1 MSNKINNETILKIVD
16 TFDECA
22 MMYFDGTTDELY
34 ENTDITNYNVERPHT
49 NFFECLLKCV
59 GYFLDGEE
67 LKVDEEKIEEKI
79 KEKLDN
85 LREYLEKNG
94 VNSEEVR
101 RAFLLLDIKGFK
113 NVNFPLD
120 LITPDAIAIII
131 CELVKYSIKK
141 SKINLLD
148 FNFGVGNLAFT
159 IVNHLENDIH
169 LIGFDNHSLMASIA
183 TMKANMMN
191 TMLDMYHEDCLD
203 FLPSEIDIVVSDL
216 ATYDYQNDLYH
227 SSLYEKGVRYFPYLA
242 IENFLELKGEVTYI
256 YLIDKDF
263 FSQKGNDLFREM
275 LREKGTIKS
284 LIALPENFFQNDT
297 FTKSILVL
305 NNKPSIDHAST
316 EVFVLPPL
324 KEDKL
329 FLSVMNKIEEHL
341 KK

>member
-1 MSNKINNETILKIVD
+1 
-16 TFDECA
+16 
-22 MMYFDGTTDELY
+22 MYFDGTTDELY

-59 GYFLDGEE
+59 GYFLDGDE
-67 LKVDEEKIEEKI
+67 LKVDEEKIEEQI
-79 KEKLDN
+79 KQKLDD
-85 LREYLEKNG
+85 LKDYLDTNG

-131 CELVKYSIKK
+131 AELVKYTC
-141 SKINLLD
+141 SKEKLNLLD

-159 IVNHLENDIH
+159 IVNQLEKDIH
-169 LIGFDNHSLMASIA
+169 LIGFDNHSLMAIIS

-203 FLPSEIDIVVSDL
+203 FLPSEVDVVVSDL
-216 ATYDYQNDLYH
+216 ATYDYENDLYH
-227 SSLYEKGVRYFPYLA
+227 SNLYEKGVRYFPYLA
-242 IENFLELKGEVTYI
+242 IEHYLELKGDVTYI

-263 FSQKGNDLFREM
+263 FSQKGSNLFREM
-275 LREKGTIKS
+275 LRDKGMINC
-284 LIALPENFFQNDT
+284 LIALPENFFLNDT

-305 NNKPSIDHAST
+305 SNTSSVEHSST
-316 EVFVLPPL
+316 EIFVLPPL
-324 KEDKL
+324 SDNKS
-329 FLSVMNKIEEHL
+329 FINVMNKIEEHL

>member
-1 MSNKINNETILKIVD
+1 MSNKINNDTILKIVD

-22 MMYFDGTTDELY
+22 MLYFEGTTNELY

-49 NFFECLLKCV
+49 NFFECLLKCAA
-59 GYFLDGEE
+59 YFLDGEE
-67 LKVDEEKIEEKI
+67 IKVDEEKVEEQI

-85 LREYLEKNG
+85 LKEYLDEKG

-131 CELVKYSIKK
+131 TELVKYSCKGEK
-141 SKINLLD
+141 LNLLD
-148 FNFGVGNLAFT
+148 FNFGVGNLAYT
-159 IVNHLENDIH
+159 IVNHLDKDIH

-203 FLPSEIDIVVSDL
+203 FLPSEIDCVVSDL
-216 ATYDYQNDLYH
+216 ATYDYDNDLYH
-227 SSLYEKGVRYFPYLA
+227 SNLYEKGVRYFPYLA
-242 IENFLELKGEVTYI
+242 IEHFLDLKGDVTYI

-263 FSQKGNDLFREM
+263 FSQKGNELFREM

-284 LIALPENFFQNDT
+284 LIALPENFFQNDS

-305 NNKPSIDHAST
+305 SNSSSLEHSST

-324 KEDKL
+324 NESNL
-329 FLSVMNKIEEHL
+329 FMNVMKKIEEHL

>member
-1 MSNKINNETILKIVD
+1 MSNNISNEKILKIVD

-22 MMYFDGTTDELY
+22 MMYFDGTTNELY

-59 GYFLDGEE
+59 GYFLDGDE
-67 LKVDEEKIEEKI
+67 LKVDEEKVEEQI
-79 KEKLDN
+79 KQKLDD
-85 LREYLEKNG
+85 LKKYLNEEG

-120 LITPDAIAIII
+120 LITPDAISIII
-131 CELVKYSIKK
+131 TELIKYSCSKE
-141 SKINLLD
+141 KINLLD
-148 FNFGVGNLAFT
+148 FNFGVGNLSFT
-159 IVNHLENDIH
+159 IANHLDKDVH
-169 LIGFDNHSLMASIA
+169 LIGFDNHSLLASIA

-203 FLPSEIDIVVSDL
+203 FYPSEIDVVVSDI

-242 IENFLELKGEVTYI
+242 IEHFLELKGDVTYI

-284 LIALPENFFQNDT
+284 LIALPENFFLNDT
-297 FTKSILVL
+297 FTKSILIL
-305 NNKPSIDHAST
+305 NNKPSIDHSST

-324 KEDKL
+324 QENKM
-329 FLSVMNKIEEHL
+329 FMNVMKKIEEHL

>member
-1 MSNKINNETILKIVD
+1 MSNNISNEKILKIVD

-59 GYFLDGEE
+59 GYFLDGDE
-67 LKVDEEKIEEKI
+67 LKVDEEKIEEQI
-79 KEKLDN
+79 KQKLDD
-85 LREYLEKNG
+85 LKKYLNEEG

-120 LITPDAIAIII
+120 LITPDAISIII
-131 CELVKYSIKK
+131 TELIKYSCSKE
-141 SKINLLD
+141 KINLLD

-159 IVNHLENDIH
+159 IANHLDKDVH
-169 LIGFDNHSLMASIA
+169 LIGFDNHSLMASVA
-183 TMKANMMN
+183 TMKANMMQ
-191 TMLDMYHEDCLD
+191 TYLDMYHEDCLD
-203 FLPSEIDIVVSDL
+203 FYPSEIDVVVSDI

-242 IENFLELKGEVTYI
+242 IEHFLELKGDVTYI

-284 LIALPENFFQNDT
+284 LIALPENFFLNDT
-297 FTKSILVL
+297 FTKSILIL
-305 NNKPSIDHAST
+305 NNKPSTIHSST

-324 KEDKL
+324 QENKM
-329 FLSVMNKIEEHL
+329 FMNVMKKIEEHL

>member
-1 MSNKINNETILKIVD
+1 MSNKINNDTILKIVD

-22 MMYFDGTTDELY
+22 MLYFDGTTDELY
-34 ENTDITNYNVERPHT
+34 ENTDVTNYNVEKPHT
-49 NFFECLLKCV
+49 NFFECLLKCA
-59 GYFLDGEE
+59 GYFLDGDEI
-67 LKVDEEKIEEKI
+67 KVDEEKIEEQI
-79 KEKLDN
+79 KQKLDE
-85 LREYLEKNG
+85 LKEYLEKTG

-131 CELVKYSIKK
+131 SEFVKYSSKK
-141 SKINLLD
+141 NKINLLD

-159 IVNHLENDIH
+159 IVNHLDKDVH

-203 FLPSEIDIVVSDL
+203 FLPSEIDVVVSDI
-216 ATYDYQNDLYH
+216 ATYDYENALYH
-227 SSLYEKGVRYFPYLA
+227 SLLYEKGVRYFPYLA
-242 IENFLELKGEVTYI
+242 IEHFLELKGDVTYI

-263 FSQKGNDLFREM
+263 FSQKGSDLFREM

-284 LIALPENFFQNDT
+284 LIALPENFFLNDT
-297 FTKSILVL
+297 FTKSILIL

-316 EVFVLPPL
+316 EVFILPPL
-324 KEDKL
+324 ADSKM
-329 FLSVMNKIEEHL
+329 FINVMKQIEEHL

>member
-1 MSNKINNETILKIVD
+1 MSNNISNEKILKIVD

-59 GYFLDGEE
+59 GYFLDGDE
-67 LKVDEEKIEEKI
+67 LKVDEEKVEEQI
-79 KEKLDN
+79 KQKLDD
-85 LREYLEKNG
+85 LKKYLNEEG
-94 VNSEEVR
+94 VNAEEVR

-120 LITPDAIAIII
+120 LITPDAISIII
-131 CELVKYSIKK
+131 TELIKYSCSKE
-141 SKINLLD
+141 KINLLD

-159 IVNHLENDIH
+159 IANHLDKDVH
-169 LIGFDNHSLMASIA
+169 LIGFDNHSLLASIA

-203 FLPSEIDIVVSDL
+203 FYPSEIDVVVSDI

-242 IENFLELKGEVTYI
+242 IEHFLELKGDVTYI

-284 LIALPENFFQNDT
+284 LIALPENFFLNDT
-297 FTKSILVL
+297 FTKSILIL
-305 NNKPSIDHAST
+305 NNKPSTIHSST

-324 KEDKL
+324 QENKM
-329 FLSVMNKIEEHL
+329 FMNVMKKIEEHL

>member
-1 MSNKINNETILKIVD
+1 MSNNISNEKILKIVD

-59 GYFLDGEE
+59 GYFLDGDE
-67 LKVDEEKIEEKI
+67 LKVDEEKVEEQI
-79 KEKLDN
+79 KQKLDD
-85 LREYLEKNG
+85 LKKYLNEEG

-120 LITPDAIAIII
+120 LITPDAISIII
-131 CELVKYSIKK
+131 TELIKYSCSKE
-141 SKINLLD
+141 KINLLD
-148 FNFGVGNLAFT
+148 FNFGVGNLSFT
-159 IVNHLENDIH
+159 IANHLDKDVH
-169 LIGFDNHSLMASIA
+169 LIGFDNHSLLASIA

-203 FLPSEIDIVVSDL
+203 FYPSEIDVVVSDI

-242 IENFLELKGEVTYI
+242 IEHFLELKGDVTYI

-284 LIALPENFFQNDT
+284 LIALPENFFLNDT
-297 FTKSILVL
+297 FTKSILIL
-305 NNKPSIDHAST
+305 NNKPSTIHSST

-324 KEDKL
+324 QENKM
-329 FLSVMNKIEEHL
+329 FMNVMKKIEEHL

>member
-59 GYFLDGEE
+59 GYFLDGDE
-67 LKVDEEKIEEKI
+67 LKVDEEEIEKQI

-85 LREYLEKNG
+85 FKEYLENNG

-131 CELVKYSIKK
+131 AELVKYSC
-141 SKINLLD
+141 SKEKLNLLD

-159 IVNHLENDIH
+159 IVNQLEKDIH
-169 LIGFDNHSLMASIA
+169 LIGFDNHSLMASIS

-203 FLPSEIDIVVSDL
+203 FLPSEVDVVVSDL
-216 ATYDYQNDLYH
+216 ATYDYENDLYH
-227 SSLYEKGVRYFPYLA
+227 SNLYEKGVRYFPYLA
-242 IENFLELKGEVTYI
+242 IEHFLELKGEVTYI

-263 FSQKGNDLFREM
+263 FAQKGNDLFREM
-275 LREKGTIKS
+275 LRDKGMIS
-284 LIALPENFFQNDT
+284 CLIALPENFFLNDT

-305 NNKPSIDHAST
+305 KNTPSTVHSST
-316 EVFVLPPL
+316 EIFILPPL
-324 KEDKL
+324 SDNKS
-329 FLSVMNKIEEHL
+329 FIQVMNKIEEHL

>member
-1 MSNKINNETILKIVD
+1 MSNNISNEKILKIVD

-22 MMYFDGTTDELY
+22 MMYFDGTTNELY

-59 GYFLDGEE
+59 GYFLDGDE
-67 LKVDEEKIEEKI
+67 LKVDEEKVEEQI
-79 KEKLDN
+79 KQKLDD
-85 LREYLEKNG
+85 LKKYLNEEG

-120 LITPDAIAIII
+120 LITPDAISIII
-131 CELVKYSIKK
+131 TELIKYSCSKE
-141 SKINLLD
+141 KINLLD

-159 IVNHLENDIH
+159 IANHLDKDVH
-169 LIGFDNHSLMASIA
+169 LIGFDNHSLLASIA

-203 FLPSEIDIVVSDL
+203 FYPSEIDVVVSDI

-227 SSLYEKGVRYFPYLA
+227 SSLYEKGVRYVPYLA
-242 IENFLELKGEVTYI
+242 IEHFLELKGDVTYI
-256 YLIDKDF
+256 YLIDNDF

-284 LIALPENFFQNDT
+284 LIALPENFFLNDT
-297 FTKSILVL
+297 FTKSILIL
-305 NNKPSIDHAST
+305 NNKPSTIHSST

-324 KEDKL
+324 QENKM
-329 FLSVMNKIEEHL
+329 FMNVMKKIEEHL

>member
-34 ENTDITNYNVERPHT
+34 ENTDITNYSVERPHT

-59 GYFLDGEE
+59 GYFLDGDE
-67 LKVDEEKIEEKI
+67 LKVDEEKIEEQI
-79 KEKLDN
+79 KDKLDN
-85 LREYLEKNG
+85 LRDYLEKNG

-203 FLPSEIDIVVSDL
+203 FLPREIDIVVSDL

-242 IENFLELKGEVTYI
+242 IEHFLELKGEVTYI

>member
-1 MSNKINNETILKIVD
+1 MSNNISNEKILKIVD

-59 GYFLDGEE
+59 GYFLDGDE
-67 LKVDEEKIEEKI
+67 LKADEEKVEEQI
-79 KEKLDN
+79 KQKLDD
-85 LREYLEKNG
+85 LKKYLNEEG

-120 LITPDAIAIII
+120 LITPDAISIII
-131 CELVKYSIKK
+131 TELIKYSCSKE
-141 SKINLLD
+141 KINLLD

-159 IVNHLENDIH
+159 IANHLDKDVH
-169 LIGFDNHSLMASIA
+169 LIGFDNHSLLASIA

-203 FLPSEIDIVVSDL
+203 FYPSEIDVVVSDI

-242 IENFLELKGEVTYI
+242 IEHFLELSGDVTYI

-275 LREKGTIKS
+275 LRKNGTIQS
-284 LIALPENFFQNDT
+284 LIALPENFFLNDT
-297 FTKSILVL
+297 FTKSILIL
-305 NNKPSIDHAST
+305 NNKPSTIHSST

-324 KEDKL
+324 QENKM
-329 FLSVMNKIEEHL
+329 FMNVMKKIEEHL

>member
-59 GYFLDGEE
+59 GYFLDGDE
-67 LKVDEEKIEEKI
+67 LKVDEEKIEELI
-79 KEKLDN
+79 KQKLDD
-85 LREYLEKNG
+85 LKKYLDTTG

-131 CELVKYSIKK
+131 AELVKYSS
-141 SKINLLD
+141 SKEKLNLLD

-159 IVNHLENDIH
+159 IVNQLENDIH
-169 LIGFDNHSLMASIA
+169 LIGFDNHSLMASIS

-203 FLPSEIDIVVSDL
+203 FLPSEVDVVVSDL
-216 ATYDYQNDLYH
+216 ATYEYENDLYH

-242 IENFLELKGEVTYI
+242 IEHYLELKGDVTYI

-263 FSQKGNDLFREM
+263 FSQKGSNLFREM
-275 LREKGTIKS
+275 LREKGMIKC
-284 LIALPENFFQNDT
+284 LIALPENFFLNDT

-305 NNKPSIDHAST
+305 KNSSSLEHSST
-316 EVFVLPPL
+316 EIFILPPL
-324 KEDKL
+324 SDNKS
-329 FLSVMNKIEEHL
+329 FINVMNKIEEHL

>member
-1 MSNKINNETILKIVD
+1 MSNNISNEKILKIVD

-22 MMYFDGTTDELY
+22 MMYFDGTTNELY

-59 GYFLDGEE
+59 GYFLDGDE
-67 LKVDEEKIEEKI
+67 LKVDEEKVEEQI
-79 KEKLDN
+79 KQKLDD
-85 LREYLEKNG
+85 LKKYLNEEG

-120 LITPDAIAIII
+120 LITPDAISIII
-131 CELVKYSIKK
+131 TELIKYSCSKE
-141 SKINLLD
+141 KINLLD

-159 IVNHLENDIH
+159 IANHLDKDVH
-169 LIGFDNHSLMASIA
+169 LIGFDNHSLLASIA

-203 FLPSEIDIVVSDL
+203 FYPSEIDVVVSDI

-242 IENFLELKGEVTYI
+242 IEHFLELKGDVTYI

-284 LIALPENFFQNDT
+284 LIALPENFFLNDT
-297 FTKSILVL
+297 FTKSILIL
-305 NNKPSIDHAST
+305 NNKPSTIHSST
-316 EVFVLPPL
+316 EVFVLPL
-324 KEDKL
+324 LQENKM
-329 FLSVMNKIEEHL
+329 FMNVMKKIEEHL

>member
-1 MSNKINNETILKIVD
+1 MSEKVSNEKILKIVD

-34 ENTDITNYNVERPHT
+34 ENTDITNYNVEKPHT
-49 NFFECLLKCV
+49 NFFECLLKVV
-59 GYFLDGEE
+59 GYFLDGDE
-67 LKVDEEKIEEKI
+67 LKLDEEKVAEQI

-85 LREYLEKNG
+85 LKQYIEENG

-120 LITPDAIAIII
+120 LITPDAIAII
-131 CELVKYSIKK
+131 CAELVKYATSKD
-141 SKINLLD
+141 KINLLD

-159 IVNHLENDIH
+159 IVNHLEKDVH
-169 LIGFDNHSLMASIA
+169 LVGFDNHSLMASVA

-191 TMLDMYHEDCLD
+191 TTLDMYHEDALD
-203 FLPSEIDIVVSDL
+203 FLPAEIDCVVSDL
-216 ATYDYQNDLYH
+216 ASYDYQNDLYH

-242 IENFLELKGEVTYI
+242 IEHYLELKGDLRYI

-263 FSQKGNDLFREM
+263 FSQKGSELFREV
-275 LREKGTIKS
+275 LREKGTILS
-284 LIALPENFFQNDT
+284 LIALPESFFLDNSC
-297 FTKSILVL
+297 TKSILIL
-305 NNKPSIDHAST
+305 DNNPSIEHAST
-316 EVFVLPPL
+316 EVFILPPL
-324 KEDKL
+324 SEQGL
-329 FLSVMNKIEEHL
+329 FLNVMNKIQEHL

>member
-1 MSNKINNETILKIVD
+1 MSNNISNEKILKIVD

-59 GYFLDGEE
+59 GYFLDGDE
-67 LKVDEEKIEEKI
+67 LKVDEEKVEEQI
-79 KEKLDN
+79 KQKLDN
-85 LREYLEKNG
+85 LKKYLNEEG

-120 LITPDAIAIII
+120 LITPDAISIII
-131 CELVKYSIKK
+131 TELIKYSCSKE
-141 SKINLLD
+141 KINLLD

-159 IVNHLENDIH
+159 IANHLDKDVH
-169 LIGFDNHSLMASIA
+169 LIGFDNHSLLASIA

-191 TMLDMYHEDCLD
+191 IMLDMYHEDCLD
-203 FLPSEIDIVVSDL
+203 FYPSEIDVVVSDI

-242 IENFLELKGEVTYI
+242 IEHFLELKGDVTYI

-284 LIALPENFFQNDT
+284 LIALPENFFLNDT
-297 FTKSILVL
+297 FTKSILIL
-305 NNKPSIDHAST
+305 NNKPSTIHSST

-324 KEDKL
+324 QENKM
-329 FLSVMNKIEEHL
+329 FMNVMKKIEEHL

>member
-1 MSNKINNETILKIVD
+1 MSNNISNEKILKIVD

-22 MMYFDGTTDELY
+22 MMYFDGTTNELY

-59 GYFLDGEE
+59 GYFLDGDE
-67 LKVDEEKIEEKI
+67 LKVDEEKVEEQI
-79 KEKLDN
+79 KQKLDD
-85 LREYLEKNG
+85 LKKYLNEEG

-120 LITPDAIAIII
+120 LITPDAISIII
-131 CELVKYSIKK
+131 TELIKYSC
-141 SKINLLD
+141 SKENINLLD

-159 IVNHLENDIH
+159 IANHLDKDVH
-169 LIGFDNHSLMASIA
+169 LIGFDNHSLLASIA

-203 FLPSEIDIVVSDL
+203 FYPSEIDVVVSDI

-242 IENFLELKGEVTYI
+242 IEHFLELKGDVTYI

-284 LIALPENFFQNDT
+284 LIALPENFFLNDT
-297 FTKSILVL
+297 FTKSILIL
-305 NNKPSIDHAST
+305 NNKPSTIHSST

-324 KEDKL
+324 QENKM
-329 FLSVMNKIEEHL
+329 FMNVMKKIEEHL

>member
-1 MSNKINNETILKIVD
+1 MSNNISNEKILKIVD

-59 GYFLDGEE
+59 GYFLDGDE
-67 LKVDEEKIEEKI
+67 LKVDEEKVEEQI
-79 KEKLDN
+79 KQKLDD
-85 LREYLEKNG
+85 LKKYLNEEG

-120 LITPDAIAIII
+120 LITPDAISIII
-131 CELVKYSIKK
+131 TELIKYSCNKE
-141 SKINLLD
+141 KINLLD

-159 IVNHLENDIH
+159 IANHLDKDVH
-169 LIGFDNHSLMASIA
+169 LIGFDNHSLLASIA

-203 FLPSEIDIVVSDL
+203 FYPSEIDVVVSDI
-216 ATYDYQNDLYH
+216 ATYDYQNELYH

-242 IENFLELKGEVTYI
+242 IEHFLELKGDVTYI

-284 LIALPENFFQNDT
+284 LIALPENFFLNDT
-297 FTKSILVL
+297 FTKSILIL
-305 NNKPSIDHAST
+305 NNKPSTIHSST

-324 KEDKL
+324 QENNM
-329 FLSVMNKIEEHL
+329 FMNVMKKIEEHL

>member
-59 GYFLDGEE
+59 GYFLDGDE
-67 LKVDEEKIEEKI
+67 LKVDEEEIEKQI

-85 LREYLEKNG
+85 LKEYLENNG

-131 CELVKYSIKK
+131 AELVKYSC
-141 SKINLLD
+141 SKEKLNLLD

-159 IVNHLENDIH
+159 IVNQLERDIH
-169 LIGFDNHSLMASIA
+169 LIGFDNHSLMASIS

-203 FLPSEIDIVVSDL
+203 FLPSEVDVVVSDL
-216 ATYDYQNDLYH
+216 ATYDYENDLYH
-227 SSLYEKGVRYFPYLA
+227 SNLYEKGVRYFPYLA
-242 IENFLELKGEVTYI
+242 IEHFLELKGEVTYI

-263 FSQKGNDLFREM
+263 FAQKGNDLFREM
-275 LREKGTIKS
+275 LRDKGMIS
-284 LIALPENFFQNDT
+284 CLIALPENFFLNDT

-305 NNKPSIDHAST
+305 KNTPSTVHSST
-316 EVFVLPPL
+316 EIFILPPL
-324 KEDKL
+324 SDNKS
-329 FLSVMNKIEEHL
+329 FIQVMNKIEEHL

>member
-1 MSNKINNETILKIVD
+1 MSEKVSNEKILKIVD

-22 MMYFDGTTDELY
+22 MMYFDGTTNELY

-59 GYFLDGEE
+59 GYFLDGDE
-67 LKVDEEKIEEKI
+67 LKVDEEKVEEQI
-79 KEKLDN
+79 KQKLDD
-85 LREYLEKNG
+85 LKKYLNDEG

-120 LITPDAIAIII
+120 LITPDAISIII
-131 CELVKYSIKK
+131 TELIKYSCSKE
-141 SKINLLD
+141 KINLLD

-159 IVNHLENDIH
+159 IANHLDKDVH
-169 LIGFDNHSLMASIA
+169 LIGFDNHSLLASIA

-203 FLPSEIDIVVSDL
+203 FYPSEIDVVVSDI

-242 IENFLELKGEVTYI
+242 IEHFLELKGDVTYI

-284 LIALPENFFQNDT
+284 LIALPDNFFLNDT
-297 FTKSILVL
+297 FTKSILIL
-305 NNKPSIDHAST
+305 NNKPSTIHSST

-324 KEDKL
+324 QENKM
-329 FLSVMNKIEEHL
+329 FMNVMKKIEEHL

>member
-1 MSNKINNETILKIVD
+1 MSNKINNDTILKIVD

-22 MMYFDGTTDELY
+22 MLYFDGTTDELY
-34 ENTDITNYNVERPHT
+34 ENTDVTNYNVEKPHT
-49 NFFECLLKCV
+49 NFFECLLKCA
-59 GYFLDGEE
+59 GYFLDGDEI
-67 LKVDEEKIEEKI
+67 KVDEEKIEKQI
-79 KEKLDN
+79 KDKLDD
-85 LREYLEKNG
+85 LKAYLEKTG

-131 CELVKYSIKK
+131 SELVKYSSKK
-141 SKINLLD
+141 NKINLLD
-148 FNFGVGNLAFT
+148 FNFGVGNLAYT
-159 IVNHLENDIH
+159 IVNHLDKDVH

-203 FLPSEIDIVVSDL
+203 FLPSEIDVVVSDI
-216 ATYDYQNDLYH
+216 ATYDYENALYH
-227 SSLYEKGVRYFPYLA
+227 SLLYEKGVRYFPYLA
-242 IENFLELKGEVTYI
+242 IEHFLELKGDVTYI

-263 FSQKGNDLFREM
+263 FSQKGSDLFREM

-284 LIALPENFFQNDT
+284 LIALPENFFLNDT
-297 FTKSILVL
+297 FTKSILIL
-305 NNKPSIDHAST
+305 NNKPSIVHAST
-316 EVFVLPPL
+316 EVFILPPL
-324 KEDKL
+324 AEDKM
-329 FLSVMNKIEEHL
+329 FLSVMKQIEEHL

>member
-1 MSNKINNETILKIVD
+1 MSNNISNEKILKIVD

-22 MMYFDGTTDELY
+22 MMYFDGTTNELY

-59 GYFLDGEE
+59 GYFLDGDE
-67 LKVDEEKIEEKI
+67 LKVDEEKVEEQI
-79 KEKLDN
+79 KQKLDD
-85 LREYLEKNG
+85 LKKYLNEEG

-120 LITPDAIAIII
+120 LITPDAISIII
-131 CELVKYSIKK
+131 TELIKYSCNKE
-141 SKINLLD
+141 KINLLD

-159 IVNHLENDIH
+159 IANHLDKDVH
-169 LIGFDNHSLMASIA
+169 LIGFDNHSLLASIA

-203 FLPSEIDIVVSDL
+203 FYPSEIDVVVSDI

-242 IENFLELKGEVTYI
+242 IEHFLELKGDVTYI

-284 LIALPENFFQNDT
+284 LIALPENFFLNDT
-297 FTKSILVL
+297 FTKSILIL
-305 NNKPSIDHAST
+305 NNKPSTIHSST

-324 KEDKL
+324 QENNM
-329 FLSVMNKIEEHL
+329 FMNVMKKIEEHL

>member
-59 GYFLDGEE
+59 GYFLDGDE
-67 LKVDEEKIEEKI
+67 LKVDEEKIEEQI
-79 KEKLDN
+79 KQKLDD
-85 LREYLEKNG
+85 LKDYLDTNG

-131 CELVKYSIKK
+131 AELVKYTC
-141 SKINLLD
+141 SKEKLNLLD

-159 IVNHLENDIH
+159 IVNQLEKDIH
-169 LIGFDNHSLMASIA
+169 LIGFDNHSLMAIIS

-203 FLPSEIDIVVSDL
+203 FLPSEVDVVVSDL
-216 ATYDYQNDLYH
+216 ATYDYENDLYH
-227 SSLYEKGVRYFPYLA
+227 SNLYEKGVRYFPYLA
-242 IENFLELKGEVTYI
+242 IEHYLELKGDVTYI

-263 FSQKGNDLFREM
+263 FSQKGSNLFREM
-275 LREKGTIKS
+275 LRDKGMINC
-284 LIALPENFFQNDT
+284 LIALPENFFLNDT

-305 NNKPSIDHAST
+305 SNTSSVEHSST
-316 EVFVLPPL
+316 EIFVLPPL
-324 KEDKL
+324 SDNKS
-329 FLSVMNKIEEHL
+329 FINVMNKIEEHL

>member
-1 MSNKINNETILKIVD
+1 MSNKINNDTILKIVD

-22 MMYFDGTTDELY
+22 MLYFDGTTDELY
-34 ENTDITNYNVERPHT
+34 ENTDVTNYNVEKPHT
-49 NFFECLLKCV
+49 NFFECLLKCA
-59 GYFLDGEE
+59 GYFLDGDEI
-67 LKVDEEKIEEKI
+67 KVDEEKIEEQI
-79 KEKLDN
+79 KQKLDE
-85 LREYLEKNG
+85 LKEYLEKTG

-120 LITPDAIAIII
+120 LITPDAIAIILT
-131 CELVKYSIKK
+131 ELVKYSCAKEN
-141 SKINLLD
+141 INLLD

-159 IVNHLENDIH
+159 IVNHLEQDVR
-169 LIGFDNHSLMASIA
+169 LIGFDNHSLMASVA

-203 FLPSEIDIVVSDL
+203 FLPSEIDVVVSDI
-216 ATYDYQNDLYH
+216 ASYNYENALYH
-227 SSLYEKGVRYFPYLA
+227 SPLYERGVRYFPYLA
-242 IENFLELKGEVTYI
+242 IEHFLELKGDVTYI

-263 FSQKGNDLFREM
+263 FSQKGNDLFKEM

-305 NNKPSIDHAST
+305 SNTPSVDHAST

-324 KEDKL
+324 KDTNM
-329 FLSVMNKIEEHL
+329 FLSVMKKIEEHL